1 MVLQYSCNGASW
13 ENLES
18 LEMDAC
24 LYKEPLAGKGDN
36 SEMGYRGRY
45 SRVLGNAERIVDNG
59 VPKNARE
66 IEGLQLFLC
75 PCRL

>member
-45 SRVLGNAERIVDNG
+45 SGFLGNAERMVDNG
-59 VPKNARE
+59 VSENAHE
-66 IEGLQLFLC
+66 IAALQVFFGA
-75 PCRL
+75 CRL